1 MIFFKWNLFQVSI
14 ISFLNWE
21 VFKIENSVLLWRFK
35 AHLFWEGQRSLKK
48 CSPKFWIYQLIS
60 KLSGRLLQI
69 LWPSHNRWTSNLYP
83 CNIKKKYRFWYYS
96 ISDFIPPNLKPHNLY
111 YFSASKKTGL
121 QPGVRYKFRIS
132 AESSQG
138 SVGESSIVVQT
149 FNELEIGD
157 IGLEVSN
164 GTVVIT

>member
-1 MIFFKWNLFQVSI
+1 MAAKWF
-14 ISFLNWE
+14 
-21 VFKIENSVLLWRFK
+21 NS
-35 AHLFWEGQRSLKK
+35 
-48 CSPKFWIYQLIS
+48 
-60 KLSGRLLQI
+60 
-69 LWPSHNRWTSNLYP
+69 
-83 CNIKKKYRFWYYS
+83 
-96 ISDFIPPNLKPHNLY
+96 SDTNSTPNLKLHNLY

-138 SVGESSIVVQT
+138 SVGKSSIIVQT

-164 GTVVIT
+164 GIQGL

>member
-1 MIFFKWNLFQVSI
+1 M
-14 ISFLNWE
+14 
-21 VFKIENSVLLWRFK
+21 
-35 AHLFWEGQRSLKK
+35 
-48 CSPKFWIYQLIS
+48 
-60 KLSGRLLQI
+60 
-69 LWPSHNRWTSNLYP
+69 
-83 CNIKKKYRFWYYS
+83 
-96 ISDFIPPNLKPHNLY
+96 KPHNLY
-111 YFSASKKTGL
+111 YFSESKKTGL

-164 GTVVIT
+164 SILFGKNLAKIESFINKSSNQSSQYNYFILNILNSAILASKLFKSTF

>member
-1 MIFFKWNLFQVSI
+1 MKS
-14 ISFLNWE
+14 
-21 VFKIENSVLLWRFK
+21 
-35 AHLFWEGQRSLKK
+35 
-48 CSPKFWIYQLIS
+48 
-60 KLSGRLLQI
+60 
-69 LWPSHNRWTSNLYP
+69 
-83 CNIKKKYRFWYYS
+83 
-96 ISDFIPPNLKPHNLY
+96 HNLY

-138 SVGESSIVVQT
+138 SVGESSIIVQT

-164 GTVVIT
+164 GILFGKNLAFDTKGQIISK